1 MSLASIRPQSNTYRH
16 ARDHPVDARQIHNFT
31 AGQNIKTLNPTDPVL
46 ISCSCCGG
54 TSGNPVHRG
63 LSSVYSSRLYD
74 VVRCSVCRNLITMPI
89 IQDEELQQLYSRTYL
104 YPIHRLAQHWKRNRA
119 RRLARFIRQL
129 APATKYKSLLEVGCM
144 FGYLMEELRSNYL
157 VKGIEIGTQA
167 VRHCQARGLDAA
179 QISLESYLQTDEATF
194 DIIIM
199 SHVLEHLRHPDKD
212 LQKLRDRLNPGG
224 VLVILVPNHDSISA
238 RLFGRYWGWWQVPVH
253 FNHFNR
259 SALEHLARRSGYH
272 VNRVR
277 Y

>member
-1 MSLASIRPQSNTYRH
+1 
-16 ARDHPVDARQIHNFT
+16 
-31 AGQNIKTLNPTDPVL
+31 
-46 ISCSCCGG
+46 
-54 TSGNPVHRG
+54 
-63 LSSVYSSRLYD
+63 
-74 VVRCSVCRNLITMPI
+74 
-89 IQDEELQQLYSRTYL
+89 
-104 YPIHRLAQHWKRNRA
+104 
-119 RRLARFIRQL
+119 
-129 APATKYKSLLEVGCM
+129 M

-277 Y
+277 SEAATASCFC